1 MQMQRKIVIG
11 FIVYN
16 SGDGFLER
24 LKKAINEGFNVYV
37 FDNSPWESNVRN
49 FCLGEKQVRYLTL
62 GKNVGLGLGMRS
74 VCAQAYYEGNSALI
88 FFDQD
93 TVYQPETLNFIENY
107 HVTHE
112 GLDATYSAI
121 VFGASSSV
129 IARDG
134 DCFQDVSV
142 AINSGSL
149 FFLKNLKRLGW
160 HNETYFVDGV
170 DYEFC
175 LNSKKNGMKIGKF
188 MCTPGFD
195 HSIEQADEKYKIF
208 HKTYIFRAYPMFRIL
223 DTLKSSFK
231 LIFTALLLLEFGFAA
246 MILKFFSAFMVFQLI
261 SRILKPVK

>member
-1 MQMQRKIVIG
+1 MQMQRNIVVG
-11 FIVYN
+11 FIVYS
-16 SGDGFLER
+16 SGVGFLER
-24 LKKAINEGFNVYV
+24 LQKTINEGLYVYV
-37 FDNSPWESNVRN
+37 FDNSPWESSVRD
-49 FCLGEKQVRYLTL
+49 FCLGQKQVRYLTL
-62 GKNVGLGLGMRS
+62 GKNVGLGLGLRS
-74 VCAQAYYEGNSALI
+74 VCAQAYYEGNSELI

-93 TVYQPETLNFIENY
+93 TAYQPETLNFIENY
-107 HVTHE
+107 HLTHE

-129 IARDG
+129 VASNV

-160 HNETYFVDGV
+160 HNEKYFVDGV

-175 LNSKKNGMKIGKF
+175 LNSKKNGMKVGKF

-195 HSIEQADEKYKIF
+195 HSIEQADEKYMIF
-208 HKTYIFRAYPMFRIL
+208 HKTYVFRAYPMFRIV
-223 DTLKSSFK
+223 DTVKSSFK
-231 LIFTALLLLEFGFAA
+231 LIFSALFSLEFKFAA
-246 MILKFFSAFMVFQLI
+246 MIFKFFSAFMVFQLI